1 MDRQAAARLENAQY
15 LPEIVRRI
23 GPVVVRLD
31 GSRQIEVAITER
43 KGRHRRLMN
52 LDRVSGDRLCVPR
65 PRRGDA
71 RRRVVD
77 AVDGALD
84 RHCRQALDCSAAAAA
99 DVEDRELRRH

>member
-23 GPVVVRLD
+23 GPVVV
-31 GSRQIEVAITER
+31 
-43 KGRHRRLMN
+43 RLMN